1 MRRKR
6 KFLNVLEVMRRY
18 ILKSF
23 ISFAF
28 VFALALSVNAQSDAS
43 TASGRPAPKEELPK
57 GIKESLEKQRIDRE
71 KKDYQEML
79 ERGEEALK
87 LSEELEKSVAQNSK
101 LSGQDQIKLERLE
114 KIVKKIRKELGG
126 DDDDSDKSTES
137 IQTTVDETEKDEKPL
152 TVVSAVK
159 KLQSSAA
166 KLVAEL
172 KKTTRFS
179 ISAVAIQSSNA
190 VLRIVKFVQF
200 YK

>member
-1 MRRKR
+1 MRN
-6 KFLNVLEVMRRY
+6 FFS
-18 ILKSF
+18 KSF
-23 ISFAF
+23 IAFAF
-28 VFALALSVNAQSDAS
+28 VLLTAFAVNAQGDAS
-43 TASGRPAPKEELPK
+43 TSNGRPAAKEDLPK
-57 GIKESLEKQRIDRE
+57 NIKETLEKQRIERE

-87 LSEELEKSVAQNSK
+87 LSDELEKSVAQTSK
-101 LSGQDQIKLERLE
+101 LSSQDQAKLERLE

-126 DDDDSDKSTES
+126 DDDDG
-137 IQTTVDETEKDEKPL
+137 DEKSGVKSETSIVEAENDGQPL
-152 TVVSAVK
+152 NVVSAIK
-159 KLQSSAA
+159 RLQSSAA

-190 VLRIVKFVQF
+190 LLKIVKFVQF

>member
-1 MRRKR
+1 MK
-6 KFLNVLEVMRRY
+6 KYFSKL
-18 ILKSF
+18 F
-23 ISFAF
+23 ISLAF
-28 VFALALSVNAQSDAS
+28 VFALALAVNAQGDAS
-43 TASGRPAPKEELPK
+43 TANGRPAPKEDLPK
-57 GIKESLEKQRIDRE
+57 NMKETLEKQRIERE

-79 ERGEEALK
+79 DRGEEALK
-87 LSEELEKSVAQNSK
+87 LSDELEKSVAQTNK
-101 LSGQDQIKLERLE
+101 LSSQDQIKLERLE

-126 DDDDSDKSTES
+126 DDDDGDKSATVTE
-137 IQTTVDETEKDEKPL
+137 TEAGETEKDAKPL

-190 VLRIVKFVQF
+190 LLKIVKFVQF